1 MLNCVTAVVA
11 LTCAVIKSV
20 QHNPIN
26 KHAHLS
32 PGCENKQKMLRD
44 LPGKTV
50 HLLHAISTI
59 CIHTASATS
68 FALKLQAHKNLLKL
82 TGDFQLSLENTHM

>member
-1 MLNCVTAVVA
+1 MLNCVTAVVS
-11 LTCAVIKSV
+11 LTPTVSKNV
-20 QHNPIN
+20 QHNPVY
-26 KHAHLS
+26 KHPHLS
-32 PGCENKQKMLRD
+32 PVFENKQKTLRD

-68 FALKLQAHKNLLKL
+68 FALKLKVHKNLLKL
-82 TGDFQLSLENTHM
+82 TGDFQLSLKKMHM